1 MKNQGIFLLLLG
13 ASISIAACGTEEQ
26 NQDNTDNTEENESEP
41 LQIYTTLYPWEE
53 FTEIIGGDAVQVE
66 NLVPAGSDVHSF
78 EPTAQTMVKI
88 AESDAFIYNGAGM
101 EGFADAVK
109 DTAQQEGA
117 ATIEVTEELDLNTY
131 DAHSHEETGE
141 EDGHG
146 SGEHEEEE
154 HDHGNENHG
163 KEKNHEEE
171 HDHNHDHGD
180 QDPHV
185 WLDPLLAGEAA
196 EKIKNELIE
205 LRPENEEE
213 FEENF
218 NNLKTKLN
226 SIHDQFE
233 EMAANTKN
241 NTFLVSHAGYGYWEE
256 KYGLHQIGISGLSPT
271 NEPSQKQLQ
280 NIVQLAE
287 ENGINHVMFEQ
298 NVSSKVAQLVQKEVG
313 AEALYLHNLESLTEE
328 DIANDEN
335 YFTLMNK
342 NIENLNEALNY

>member
-1 MKNQGIFLLLLG
+1 MKKQGIFLLLLG
-13 ASISIAACGTEEQ
+13 ASISLAACGTEEQ
-26 NQDNTDNTEENESEP
+26 NQGDTEENESEP

-78 EPTAQTMVKI
+78 EPTAQTMVKV

-117 ATIEVTEELDLNTY
+117 ATIEVTEELDLNIY
-131 DAHSHEETGE
+131 DAHSHEETE
-141 EDGHG
+141 EEGHDHG
-146 SGEHEEEE
+146 SGGHEEEE
-154 HDHGNENHG
+154 HDHGSENHG
-163 KEKNHEEE
+163 EEE
-171 HDHNHDHGD
+171 NDGKEDDHDHGD

-185 WLDPLLAGEAA
+185 WLDPILAGEAA
-196 EKIKNELIE
+196 EKIKDELIE
-205 LRPENEEE
+205 LQPENEEV

-226 SIHDQFE
+226 NIHEQFD
-233 EMAANTKN
+233 EMAAKTEN

-287 ENGINHVMFEQ
+287 ENGLKHVMFEQ
-298 NVSSKVAQLVQKEVG
+298 NVSSKVAQVVQSEVG
-313 AEALYLHNLESLTEE
+313 AESLYLHNLESLTEE
-328 DIANDEN
+328 DIANDED

-342 NIENLNEALNY
+342 NIENLNEALNH